1 VSIPRRAS
9 SADAALILTVLI
21 WALNYSLVKGALA
34 HFPPLAFN
42 SLRLVLASTLLLS
55 LARLA
60 PGPRV
65 RPEDRGRFMTL
76 GVVGHTIYQLLFIT
90 GISITTASN
99 SAILLGLTPV
109 FVALLSR
116 GLEGDPLAPSALAG
130 IGVSVVGV
138 SLILSD
144 ATPLGGNS
152 IGDALTLLATFC
164 WSLHTVLSRRVVSRY
179 GALKSSAYALSIG
192 TVFFLPFGLPSLA
205 RLDLSAVPGSAW
217 WAILFSGA
225 FALVLAYSLW
235 YFAVDRI
242 GPTDTA
248 VYSNLTPV
256 AAVAIAH
263 LALGEPLGKLQLLG
277 ALVVMLGIYLVR
289 RGPRA
294 ALDRA
299 AASR

>member
-1 VSIPRRAS
+1 MSTPRRAA
-9 SADAALILTVLI
+9 SADAALILTVAI
-21 WALNYSLVKGALA
+21 WALNYSLVKGALS
-34 HFPPLAFN
+34 HLPPLAFN
-42 SLRLVLASTLLLS
+42 TLRLVLAATLFLS
-55 LARLA
+55 LARLS
-60 PGPRV
+60 PGPRL
-65 RPEDRGRFMTL
+65 RPEDRGRL
-76 GVVGHTIYQLLFIT
+76 LALAVVGHTLYQLLFIT
-90 GISITTASN
+90 GISVTTASN

-116 GLEGDPLAPSALAG
+116 GLEGEPLSPGVLAG
-130 IGVSVVGV
+130 IGASVLGV
-138 SLILSD
+138 ALILSD
-144 ATPLGGNS
+144 STELGGS
-152 IGDALTLLATFC
+152 AMGDGLTLLATFC
-164 WSLHTVLSRRVVSRY
+164 WSLHTVLSRRLVSRY
-179 GALKSSAYALSIG
+179 GPLKSSAYALSIG
-192 TVFFLPFGLPSLA
+192 ALFFLPFGLPSLA
-205 RLDLSAVPGSAW
+205 RLDLKSVPGSAW

-242 GPTDTA
+242 GPTGTA

-277 ALVVMLGIYLVR
+277 ALVVMIGIYLVR